1 MMAKS
6 DSKIGSAALVNQI
19 KKELLSV
26 APGENTDAPMLL
38 VELGIQVTLNRGAI
52 GGKRGLSTVES
63 FG

>member
-1 MMAKS
+1 L
-6 DSKIGSAALVNQI
+6 AALVNQI
-19 KKELLSV
+19 KKELLGV

-38 VELGIQVTLNRGAI
+38 VELVELGIQVTLNRWAI